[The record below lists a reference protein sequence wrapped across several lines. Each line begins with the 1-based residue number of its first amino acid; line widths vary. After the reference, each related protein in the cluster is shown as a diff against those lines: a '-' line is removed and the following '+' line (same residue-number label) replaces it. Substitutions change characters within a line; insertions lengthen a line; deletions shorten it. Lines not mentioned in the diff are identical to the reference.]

1 MGVSFYYTAERT
13 TPLTPKEQQEVAS
26 IIDKYND
33 SFEHTEDAESFD
45 LYAYDDSESE
55 VILAG
60 ATKISSSMDV
70 EDLIY
75 TLGHWLECLTDI
87 RLAVADADWH
97 VHLDD
102 TDAAWVDDKW
112 QMEE

>member
-1 MGVSFYYTAERT
+1 MGVSIYYTAERAT
-13 TPLTPKEQQEVAS
+13 LLTEQEQENITLIV
-26 IIDKYND
+26 DKYNE
-33 SFEHTEDAESFD
+33 SFEHTEEAESFD

-75 TLGHWLECLTDI
+75 TLGHWLECLTEI
-87 RLAVADADWH
+87 RLVVADAEWH

-102 TDAAWVDDKW
+102 TDAVWVDDKW

>member
-1 MGVSFYYTAERT
+1 MGVSLYYTAERT
-13 TPLTPKEQQEVAS
+13 TLLTEQEQEDIAL

-33 SFEHTEDAESFD
+33 TFEYAEEAESFD

-60 ATKISSSMDV
+60 STKMPSSMDLEV
-70 EDLIY
+70 LMYSIN
-75 TLGHWLECLTDI
+75 HWLECLTEV
-87 RLAVADADWH
+87 RLAVTDAEWH

-102 TDAAWVDDKW
+102 SDAVWVDDKW
-112 QMEE
+112 QMED

>member
-1 MGVSFYYTAERT
+1 MGVSIYYTAERT
-13 TPLTPKEQQEVAS
+13 SLLTEQEQEHITL

-33 SFEHTEDAESFD
+33 TFEYAEEAESFD

-60 ATKISSSMDV
+60 ATKMPSSAYIEGLMYSID
-70 EDLIY
+70 
-75 TLGHWLECLTDI
+75 HWLQCLTEI
-87 RLAVADADWH
+87 RLAVAEAEWH

-102 TDAAWVDDKW
+102 NDAVWVDDKW

>member
-1 MGVSFYYTAERT
+1 MGVSLYYTAERT
-13 TPLTPKEQQEVAS
+13 TLLTEQEQEDITL

-33 SFEHTEDAESFD
+33 TFEYAEEAESFD

-60 ATKISSSMDV
+60 ATKMPSSADIEVLMYS
-70 EDLIY
+70 IN
-75 TLGHWLECLTDI
+75 HWLQCLTEV
-87 RLAVADADWH
+87 RLAVTDAEWH

-102 TDAAWVDDKW
+102 SDAVWVDDKW
-112 QMEE
+112 QMEG

>member
-1 MGVSFYYTAERT
+1 MGVSLYYTAERT
-13 TPLTPKEQQEVAS
+13 TLLTEHEQEDITL

-33 SFEHTEDAESFD
+33 SFEHAEDAESFD

-60 ATKISSSMDV
+60 ATKMPASVDV
-70 EDLIY
+70 EVLMYSIN
-75 TLGHWLECLTDI
+75 HWLQCLTEI
-87 RLAVADADWH
+87 RLVVADAEWH

-102 TDAAWVDDKW
+102 NDAVWVDNRW
-112 QMEE
+112 QME

>member
-1 MGVSFYYTAERT
+1 MGVSIYYTAERT
-13 TPLTPKEQQEVAS
+13 TLLTEQEQENITLIV
-26 IIDKYND
+26 DKYNE
-33 SFEHTEDAESFD
+33 SFEHTEEAESFD

-75 TLGHWLECLTDI
+75 TLGHWLECLTEI
-87 RLAVADADWH
+87 RLAVADAEWH

-102 TDAAWVDDKW
+102 NDAVWVDDKW

>member
-1 MGVSFYYTAERT
+1 MGVSLYYTSERAT
-13 TPLTPKEQQEVAS
+13 LLTPQEQEDITL

-33 SFEHTEDAESFD
+33 NFEYIEDAESFD
-45 LYAYDDSESE
+45 LYAYDDSESD

-60 ATKISSSMDV
+60 ATKMPATMEV
-70 EDLIY
+70 GTLMY
-75 TLGHWLECLTDI
+75 TLDHWLQCLTEI

-102 TDAAWVDDKW
+102 NDAEWVDDKW
-112 QMEE
+112 QILA

>member
-1 MGVSFYYTAERT
+1 MGVSIYYTAERT
-13 TPLTPKEQQEVAS
+13 ALLTEQEQEHITL

-33 SFEHTEDAESFD
+33 TFKYVEEAGSFD

-60 ATKISSSMDV
+60 ATKMSSSTDIEVLMYSID
-70 EDLIY
+70 
-75 TLGHWLECLTDI
+75 HWLQCLTEI
-87 RLAVADADWH
+87 RLAVAEAEWH

-102 TDAAWVDDKW
+102 SDAVWVDDKW

>member
-1 MGVSFYYTAERT
+1 MGVSIYYTAERT
-13 TPLTPKEQQEVAS
+13 TLLTEQEQENVTL
-26 IIDKYND
+26 IVDKYNE
-33 SFEHTEDAESFD
+33 SFEHTEEAESFD

-55 VILAG
+55 VVLAG

-75 TLGHWLECLTDI
+75 TLGHWLKCLTEI
-87 RLAVADADWH
+87 RLAVADAEWH

-102 TDAAWVDDKW
+102 TDAVWVDDKW

>member
-1 MGVSFYYTAERT
+1 MGVSIYYTAERT
-13 TPLTPKEQQEVAS
+13 TLLTEQEQENITL
-26 IIDKYND
+26 IIDKYNE
-33 SFEHTEDAESFD
+33 SFEHAEEAESFD

-60 ATKISSSMDV
+60 ATKISASMDV
-70 EDLIY
+70 ESLVY
-75 TLGHWLECLTDI
+75 TLGHWLECLTEI

-102 TDAAWVDDKW
+102 SDAVWLDDMW
-112 QMEE
+112 QMQD

>member
-1 MGVSFYYTAERT
+1 MGVSLYYTAERST
-13 TPLTPKEQQEVAS
+13 LLTKQEQEKVAS
-26 IIDKYND
+26 IVDEYNEN
-33 SFEHTEDAESFD
+33 FEHADDAETFD

-60 ATKISSSMDV
+60 ATKLLVSMDV
-70 EDLIY
+70 KDLIY
-75 TLGHWLECLTDI
+75 TLEHWLQCLTEI
-87 RLAVADADWH
+87 RLAVTDAEWH

-102 TDAAWVDDKW
+102 NDAVWVDDKW

>member
-1 MGVSFYYTAERT
+1 MGVSIYYTAERT
-13 TPLTPKEQQEVAS
+13 SLLTEQEQEHITL

-33 SFEHTEDAESFD
+33 TFEYAEEAESFD

-60 ATKISSSMDV
+60 ATKMPSSADI
-70 EDLIY
+70 EDLMYSID
-75 TLGHWLECLTDI
+75 HWLQCLTEI
-87 RLAVADADWH
+87 RLAVAEAEWH

-102 TDAAWVDDKW
+102 SDAVWVDDKW

>member
-1 MGVSFYYTAERT
+1 MGVSIYYTAERT
-13 TPLTPKEQQEVAS
+13 SLLTEQEQEHITL

-33 SFEHTEDAESFD
+33 TFEYVEEAESFD

-60 ATKISSSMDV
+60 ATKMPSNADIEVLMYSID
-70 EDLIY
+70 
-75 TLGHWLECLTDI
+75 HWLQCLTEI
-87 RLAVADADWH
+87 RLAVAEAEWH

-102 TDAAWVDDKW
+102 SDAVWVDDKW

>member
-1 MGVSFYYTAERT
+1 MGVSFYYTAERN
-13 TPLTPKEQQEVAS
+13 TPLTPQEQEEVAS

-33 SFEHTEDAESFD
+33 NFEHAEDAESFD

-87 RLAVADADWH
+87 RLAVTDADWH

-102 TDAAWVDDKW
+102 TDAVWVDDKW

>member
-1 MGVSFYYTAERT
+1 MGVSIYYTAERT
-13 TPLTPKEQQEVAS
+13 TLLTEQEQEDITLIV
-26 IIDKYND
+26 DKYNE
-33 SFEHTEDAESFD
+33 SFEHTEEAESFD

-75 TLGHWLECLTDI
+75 TLDHWLECLTEI
-87 RLAVADADWH
+87 RLAVADAEWH

-102 TDAAWVDDKW
+102 TDAVWVDDKW

>member
-1 MGVSFYYTAERT
+1 MGVSLYYTAERST
-13 TPLTPKEQQEVAS
+13 LLTQQEQEKIAS
-26 IIDKYND
+26 IVDEYNENFKHAD
-33 SFEHTEDAESFD
+33 DAETFD

-60 ATKISSSMDV
+60 ATKLPASMDV
-70 EDLIY
+70 EDITY
-75 TLGHWLECLTDI
+75 TLEHWLQCLTEI
-87 RLAVADADWH
+87 RLTVTNAEWH

-102 TDAAWVDDKW
+102 NDAVWVDDKW

>member
-1 MGVSFYYTAERT
+1 MGVSIYYTAERT
-13 TPLTPKEQQEVAS
+13 SLLTEQEQEHITL

-33 SFEHTEDAESFD
+33 TFEYAEEAESFD

-60 ATKISSSMDV
+60 ATKMPSSAYIEVLMYSID
-70 EDLIY
+70 
-75 TLGHWLECLTDI
+75 HWLQCLTEI
-87 RLAVADADWH
+87 RLAVAEAEWH

-102 TDAAWVDDKW
+102 NDAVWVDDKW